1 LSLSTLSGGGQ
12 EDHIINKNEYGDQ
25 NMMEETIVTL
35 LDLLVQES
43 LQLIY
48 VDLEKSGQEG
58 VPLFHPDG
66 GVDEVRKL
74 CVV

>member
-1 LSLSTLSGGGQ
+1 
-12 EDHIINKNEYGDQ
+12 
-25 NMMEETIVTL
+25 MMEETIVTL